1 MVLMVVMVNSNIGC
15 LQMGVG
21 DGDDDNAD
29 CDNGAGGDH
38 GDCNGD
44 DDDDGDYHV
53 VVDSDDGCPQQGSE
67 KKGDFD
73 NGPLC
78 SIYGGESAWTE
89 SCEVLILYF
98 SLDVLSPSAKVP

>member
-1 MVLMVVMVNSNIGC
+1 MVVMVVMVDSVC

-21 DGDDDNAD
+21 DGDGNAD
-29 CDNGAGGDH
+29 CDNGVGGDH
-38 GDCNGD
+38 GGCDGDD

-53 VVDSDDGCPQQGSE
+53 VVDSDDGCPQQGSG

-78 SIYGGESAWTE
+78 SIYGISAWTE

-98 SLDVLSPSAKVP
+98 SLHVLSPSAKVL